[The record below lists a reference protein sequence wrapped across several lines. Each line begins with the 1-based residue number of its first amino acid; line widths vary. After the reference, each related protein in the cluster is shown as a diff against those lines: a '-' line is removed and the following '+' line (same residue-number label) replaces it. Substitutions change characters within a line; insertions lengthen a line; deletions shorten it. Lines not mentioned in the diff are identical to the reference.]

1 VPQGFQRSIG
11 GAGTFVTAHKMT
23 KWLTLIAR
31 ALEVSYYP
39 ANARKISLRRRANRL
54 AIARLESDGVRPTL
68 QKALHLRDLKQ
79 RPTNWPVSSR
89 VACLV
94 RAASLSVALI
104 GLSAAAAC
112 SRGKETAAPA
122 APSGPVR
129 GGSLTA
135 SIRSEP
141 KTFNRFAPCAGLAP
155 VDALTRLV
163 HATLVRVNRTTG
175 EPEPW
180 LAERWTTSPD
190 GRTFTLTLR
199 DGVKFSDGTPFTS
212 QDVLFSFRALY
223 DPTTESSLVSSALV
237 QGKPLQVSAP
247 DAHTVVVT
255 LPAAFAPG
263 VALLDNVPI
272 YPKHKLQPA
281 LASGSFGKAWGVT
294 TPPAE
299 IVGLGPFVISD
310 FVSGQRMTF
319 ARNPNYWR
327 KDASGVQ
334 LPYLDRLVMEF
345 ITAQDAEMLR
355 LQAGTVD
362 VMTQADVRAEDIA
375 ALRRLRDQ
383 GSIQLIEAGTSVD
396 PQLLWFNL
404 TPGNNA
410 VKAKPYLQRAEFRQA
425 ISHAID
431 RDAIVRTVYLGA
443 ADPVYGPITP
453 GNKTWFSPDAP
464 ALRYDVAR
472 ARALL
477 ATAGLSDRN
486 GDGMLDD
493 GKGQP
498 VGFSIITQAQHVRER
513 TATMIQEQLRQ
524 VGIAVSVV
532 ALDPNSMFT
541 RFGQGD
547 YESIYYGFQAS
558 AFDPGLNL
566 DLWLSGG
573 NAHVWNVGAPAAWE
587 KTLDA
592 VIQQQVA
599 AGSLAER
606 RRLLLE
612 AEKIFAANM
621 PEVNV
626 VAPKVTVAMS
636 RRVGGAVPALLDPKI
651 LWNADG
657 LYVRQ

>member
-1 VPQGFQRSIG
+1 MTVFAVL
-11 GAGTFVTAHKMT
+11 AGT
-23 KWLTLIAR
+23 
-31 ALEVSYYP
+31 S
-39 ANARKISLRRRANRL
+39 
-54 AIARLESDGVRPTL
+54 
-68 QKALHLRDLKQ
+68 
-79 RPTNWPVSSR
+79 
-89 VACLV
+89 
-94 RAASLSVALI
+94 
-104 GLSAAAAC
+104 C
-112 SRGKETAAPA
+112 SGTKETAAPA
-122 APSGPVR
+122 ATGPVR

-141 KTFNRFAPCAGLAP
+141 RTFNRFGSNAGQAP
-155 VDALTRLV
+155 VDAVTRLV

-180 LAERWTTSPD
+180 LAEKWTTTPD

-212 QDVLFSFRALY
+212 DDVLFSFRALY
-223 DPTTESSLVSSALV
+223 DPATASSLASSMLV
-237 QGKPLQVSAP
+237 QGKPLQVTAP
-247 DAHTVVVT
+247 GPRTVVVT
-255 LPAAFAPG
+255 LPSPFAPG

-272 YPKHKLQPA
+272 FPKHKLQAA
-281 LASGSFGKAWGVT
+281 LDAGTFGTAWGVT

-299 IVGLGPFVISD
+299 VVGLGPFVISE
-310 FVSGQRMTF
+310 FVPGQRMTF
-319 ARNPNYWR
+319 ARNPNFWR
-327 KDASGVQ
+327 KDESGVP

-355 LQAGTVD
+355 VQAGSVD

-383 GSIQLIEAGTSVD
+383 GSIQLVEVGTSVD

-404 TPGNNA
+404 TPGNKA
-410 VKAKPYLQRAEFRQA
+410 VKAKPYLQRPEFRQA

-464 ALRYDVAR
+464 ALRYDVSKAKT
-472 ARALL
+472 LL
-477 ATAGLSDRN
+477 AAAGLSDRN

-498 VGFSIITQAQHVRER
+498 VRFSIITQAQHLRER

-524 VGIAVSVV
+524 VGIAVDVV
-532 ALDPNSMFT
+532 GLDPNSMFT
-541 RFGQGD
+541 RFGGGD

-573 NAHVWNVGAPAAWE
+573 NAHVWNVGAPEPWE
-587 KTLDA
+587 KALDA
-592 VIQQQVA
+592 VMQQQVA

-606 RRLLLE
+606 QRLLLE
-612 AEKIFAANM
+612 AEKLFAANM

-651 LWNADG
+651 LWNADR
-657 LYVRQ
+657 LYVRP

>member
-1 VPQGFQRSIG
+1 MVRQLRRSLAV
-11 GAGTFVTAHKMT
+11 AGVTA
-23 KWLTLIAR
+23 
-31 ALEVSYYP
+31 
-39 ANARKISLRRRANRL
+39 L
-54 AIARLESDGVRPTL
+54 AIL
-68 QKALHLRDLKQ
+68 
-79 RPTNWPVSSR
+79 
-89 VACLV
+89 
-94 RAASLSVALI
+94 
-104 GLSAAAAC
+104 AAC
-112 SRGKETAAPA
+112 SGAKETAAPPA
-122 APSGPVR
+122 TGPTR

-141 KTFNRFAPCAGLAP
+141 RTFNRFAPNANAAP
-155 VDALTRLV
+155 VDAVTRLV

-175 EPEPW
+175 EAEPW
-180 LAERWTTSPD
+180 LAEKWTSSPD

-199 DGVKFSDGTPFTS
+199 DGIVFSDGTPFSS
-212 QDVLFSFRALY
+212 QDVLFTFRALY
-223 DPTTESSLVSSALV
+223 DPATASSLASSVLV
-237 QGKPLQVSAP
+237 QGKPLTVSAP
-247 DAHTVVVT
+247 DARTVVIT
-255 LPAAFAPG
+255 LPAPFAPG

-272 YPKHKLQPA
+272 LPKHKLQAA
-281 LASGSFGKAWGVT
+281 LDSGTFGKAWGVT

-299 IVGLGPFVISD
+299 IAGLGPFVITE
-310 FVSGQRMTF
+310 FIPAQRMTF
-319 ARNPNYWR
+319 ARNPHYWR
-327 KDASGVQ
+327 KDASGAP

-355 LQAGTVD
+355 LQAGSVD
-362 VMTQADVRAEDIA
+362 FMSQADVRAEDIA

-383 GSIQLIEAGTSVD
+383 NAIQLVEVGTSVD

-453 GNKTWFSPDAP
+453 GKKTWYSADAP
-464 ALRYDVAR
+464 ALRYDVAK
-472 ARALL
+472 ARSLL
-477 ATAGLSDRN
+477 AAAGLSDKN

-493 GKGQP
+493 GRGQP
-498 VGFSIITQAQHVRER
+498 VRFSIITQAQHVREK

-524 VGIAVSVV
+524 VGIAVDVV
-532 ALDPNSMFT
+532 GLDPNSMIA
-541 RFGQGD
+541 RFGAGD
-547 YESIYYGFQAS
+547 YETIYFGFQAS

-566 DLWLSGG
+566 DMWLSGG
-573 NAHVWNVGAPAAWE
+573 NGHVWNFGAPAPWE
-587 KTLDA
+587 KALDA
-592 VIQQQVA
+592 VMQQQVA

-606 RRLLLE
+606 QRLLLE

-636 RRVGGAVPALLDPKI
+636 RRVGGAVPVLLDPKI
-651 LWNADG
+651 LWNADA